1 MSLANDLLK
10 AFEPEIELMA
20 LVPSDG
26 GRFEVTVNGKLV
38 YSKLQT
44 KRHAEPGEVVGLVQ
58 KLLKHALSEVE
69 G

>member
-1 MSLANDLLK
+1 VGLAGEVLK
-10 AFEPEIELMA
+10 QFEHLMETMT

-26 GRFEVTVNGKLV
+26 GRFEVTVNDRLI

-44 KRHAEPGEVVGLVQ
+44 NRHVQPGEVVGLIN
-58 KLLKHALSEVE
+58 KMME

>member
-1 MSLANDLLK
+1 VGLATDLLK
-10 AFEPEIELMA
+10 NFEYDIGNLV

-26 GRFEVTVNGKLV
+26 GKFEVTVGDNLV

-44 KRHAEPGEVVGLVQ
+44 NRHAEPGEVVGLVR
-58 KLLKHALSEVE
+58 KALK